1 MEQNTLIN
9 FRKKEIVPRLKKETF
24 DYKVFEVTPSR
35 FIESGKSIE
44 SILDTI
50 HAISEGKVK
59 YDYLNKNIVINQS
72 SPIYYEI
79 LFEGKNIKFNYV
91 IPDKY
96 TVVLVNKIDKVFRVA
111 AVKEIEDYF
120 PQFVNKYYC
129 TFSQKKHFMFS
140 LNSNYTDNTG
150 LLDNLLSV
158 INSVLPEDKVL
169 LQLGVLPLHEKW
181 KENWGK
187 ANIKHKNG
195 EELPVHP
202 STIIA
207 VAEKLIGSVEGF
219 LDLLDVAIGVD
230 KKEKEAYSKK
240 TKQVEKWGNNVYR
253 NAHMSTQK
261 VTFNG
266 FETQIRVYCTSEER
280 TRYYQK
286 TFSGVFKILDGEQE
300 LEFIDVGKH
309 KGNKREFIKRL
320 TGKNIFCTKEL
331 VSFLKLPDRRM
342 QMDFKSAMKNTIENT
357 ENKIPIELRE
367 GGKIKIGDASFKGT
381 KIPTYFPTEYSMNAI
396 VKVIVAPV
404 RAGKTEKTKHF
415 ILEAIK
421 AGDSV
426 ICIDTIKNCEIVEDV
441 RDHMPEEFKDKLVIL
456 DYSNIRQRLPLDFN
470 ELLNVET
477 KDHIDEMML
486 ASHLTSSLCGF
497 VNAVSGFDS
506 EGELKPRMKR
516 FLSIAGKIVLS
527 QKGSTLKDV
536 FDVLQEFD
544 IREKFIKSS
553 GLPETNSMIQQ
564 LRLLD
569 DGKGGTNYS
578 MVSGILD
585 RASAI
590 MNDYISETLLST
602 PSNPEIN
609 FTKFAN
615 EGKCVL
621 IKMSD
626 SVFDLEVLKPMVTFM
641 YFKIWLALATA
652 RSKTKN
658 PRMCHV
664 ILDEIHRLPEV
675 ASFLSSKAK
684 ESPKF
689 GLSYVITSHYLPDMK
704 RLLPNLKSAQANFMF
719 LGGAS
724 KENFKLLETE
734 LMQGNISIEEAM
746 ETKPFHAL
754 NIINFNREYA
764 IFTTKSYP
772 EWKKCGWL
780 KKVDRSYLDLEHSM
794 KYGLPFE
801 G

>member
-9 FRKKEIVPRLKKETF
+9 FRKKEIITRLKKETF

-50 HAISEGKVK
+50 HAISESKIK

-96 TVVLVNKIDKVFRVA
+96 TGVLANKIDKVFRVA

-120 PQFVNKYYC
+120 PQFFNKYYC
-129 TFSQKKHFMFS
+129 TFAQKKHFMFS

-181 KENWGK
+181 KEDWGK

-207 VAEKLIGSVEGF
+207 FAEKLIGSVEGF
-219 LDLLDVAIGVD
+219 LDLIDVAIGVD
-230 KKEKEAYSKK
+230 KKEKEAYSRK
-240 TKQVEKWGNNVYR
+240 TKQIEKWGNNVYR
-253 NAHMSTQK
+253 NSHMSTQK

-286 TFSGVFKILDGEQE
+286 IFSGVFKVLDADQE
-300 LEFIDVGKH
+300 IEFVDVGKQ
-309 KGNKREFIKRL
+309 KGSKREFVERL

-342 QMDFKSAMKNTIENT
+342 QMDFKSAMKGAIENT
-357 ENKIPIELRE
+357 ENKIPQELK
-367 GGKIKIGDASFKGT
+367 GGKIKIGDAMYKGT
-381 KIPTYFPTEYSMNAI
+381 KIPTYYPTDYAMKAMP
-396 VKVIVAPV
+396 KVLVGPM
-404 RAGKTEKTKHF
+404 RAGKTEKLKHF

-421 AGDSV
+421 DGDSV
-426 ICIDTIKNCEIVEDV
+426 ICIDTIKNCEVVSDV

-456 DYSNIRQRLPLDFN
+456 DYSNIRLRLPLAFN
-470 ELLNVET
+470 EIVDVEFT
-477 KDHIDEMML
+477 DHIDQMMA
-486 ASHLTSSLCGF
+486 ASHLTGSLIGF
-497 VNAVSGFDS
+497 VNAVSGFDA
-506 EGELKPRMKR
+506 EGELSPKMKR
-516 FLSIAGKIVLS
+516 NLSVAGKLVLS
-527 QKGSTLKDV
+527 QKGSTIKDV
-536 FDVLQEFD
+536 FDVLQERD
-544 IREKFIKSS
+544 IRDKFIKSS
-553 GLPETNSMIQQ
+553 GLPENNTIIQQ
-564 LRLLD
+564 LRMLD
-569 DGKGGTNYS
+569 DKNGGTTYS

-590 MNDYISETLLST
+590 MNDYASETLLST
-602 PSNPEIN
+602 PSNEEIN

-626 SVFDLEVLKPMVTFM
+626 NVFDREALKPLVTFL
-641 YFKIWLALATA
+641 YFKIWLAVATA
-652 RSKTKN
+652 RAKIDK
-658 PRMCHV
+658 PRMCHLV
-664 ILDEIHRLPEV
+664 LDEIHNFPEIS
-675 ASFLSSKAK
+675 SFLSAKAK
-684 ESPKF
+684 ESAKF
-689 GLSYVITSHYLPDMK
+689 GLSYLLTSHYLPDLRK
-704 RLLPNLKSAQANFMF
+704 LLPNLKSAGSNFIL
-719 LGGAS
+719 LGGTS
-724 KENFKLLETE
+724 RENYKLLETE
-734 LMQGNISIEEAM
+734 LMQQNISVEEAM
-746 ETKPFHAL
+746 ETKPFHSL
-754 NIINFNREYA
+754 NIINYNRQYA
-764 IFTTKSYP
+764 VYISKSYP
-772 EWKKCGWL
+772 EWSKCTWL
-780 KKVDRSYLDLEHSM
+780 KKVDRSGMDLEHSK